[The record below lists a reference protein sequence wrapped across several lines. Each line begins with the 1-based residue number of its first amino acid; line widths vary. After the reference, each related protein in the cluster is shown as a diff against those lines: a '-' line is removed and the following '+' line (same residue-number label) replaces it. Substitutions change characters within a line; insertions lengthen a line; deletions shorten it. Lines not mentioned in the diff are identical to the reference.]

1 MNIGKK
7 IQILRKFRGLTQ
19 AELGIALGFKPEAAA
34 NRITQYETSY
44 RVPKEDALTQMAEV
58 LKVSKYNFIETDDT
72 ACDFI
77 LTLFWLDPLEEGEPL
92 IVPWLLHGQE
102 DDSRGMSILP
112 RWAALTTAFYNENSE
127 MPRPFIEL
135 RDDSINSYL
144 AEWNRIRTYLS
155 EEKISK
161 NEYLDWKFNW
171 YERKCDPD
179 RRIKYTMSEMFQKQ
193 QTVLQQYFE
202 KK

>member
-19 AELGIALGFKPEAAA
+19 AELGIALGFKPEAAS

-112 RWAALTTAFYNENSE
+112 RWAALTTAFYNEYSE

-161 NEYLDWKFNW
+161 DEYLDWKFNW

>member
-1 MNIGKK
+1 
-7 IQILRKFRGLTQ
+7 
-19 AELGIALGFKPEAAA
+19 
-34 NRITQYETSY
+34 
-44 RVPKEDALTQMAEV
+44 
-58 LKVSKYNFIETDDT
+58 
-72 ACDFI
+72 
-77 LTLFWLDPLEEGEPL
+77 
-92 IVPWLLHGQE
+92 
-102 DDSRGMSILP
+102 MSILP

-161 NEYLDWKFNW
+161 DEYLDWKFNW

-179 RRIKYTMSEMFQKQ
+179 RRIKYTMSEMFQK
-193 QTVLQQYFE
+193 
-202 KK
+202 